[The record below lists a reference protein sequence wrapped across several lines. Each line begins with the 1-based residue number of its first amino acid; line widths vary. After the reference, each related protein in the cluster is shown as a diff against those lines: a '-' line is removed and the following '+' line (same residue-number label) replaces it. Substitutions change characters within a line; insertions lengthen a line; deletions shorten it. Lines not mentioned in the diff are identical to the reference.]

1 MVFPVVG
8 GNESK
13 VYEISNSLRLDSAST
28 ANLTRTPSSAGNRRT
43 YTLSTWIKRG
53 KLDATEDHIISAGA
67 SNDDSIFFNSSHQFR
82 FIWDISSG
90 TEKQLVSNR
99 VFRDPSAW
107 YHLVVIVDTTQS
119 TASNRIKLYVNGIQ
133 ETSFGTDNRSDLTQ
147 NYDMNFNNT
156 VAHRIG
162 DRNEFASNANN
173 SFDGYLSEFH
183 WVDGTAKAH
192 TDFGKFDSNGV
203 WIPKKYS
210 GSYGTNGFYLQF
222 KQTGTSANASGIGA
236 DTSGNTHHWTPNNL
250 AAIDVTEDTCTN
262 NFATLNPLKTT
273 STNAN
278 LSEGNTKFSVTA
290 NGTSQNRNTFPTI
303 SFPTSGKWYMEV
315 KATHSNLA
323 SDSGNQI
330 YIGIMEN
337 PQNVDHRSTANANS
351 ISTNGTIINLRIV
364 ATLSDAIAYGTNG
377 SATSYNTD
385 PDWSSG
391 DIIGIAL
398 DMDNGRIYYHLNG
411 TYYDDASGNVPNPA
425 TPANHNHSF
434 TVPSNG
440 MTFFMSILRYNTS
453 TVEMEVNFGNPSYS
467 ISSGNNDGDYGN
479 FEYAPPSGYYAL
491 CTKRLA
497 EFG

>member
-13 VYEISNSLRLDSAST
+13 GYEISNSLRLDSAST

-119 TASNRIKLYVNGIQ
+119 TASDRIKLYVNGIQ

-192 TDFGKFDSNGV
+192 TDFGEFNDNGV
-203 WIPKKYS
+203 WIPKKYT
-210 GSYGTNGFYLQF
+210 GTYGTNGFYLQF

-236 DTSGNTHHWTPNNL
+236 DTSGNTHHWTPGNL
-250 AAIDVTEDTCTN
+250 GATDVTEDTCTN
-262 NFATLNPLKTT
+262 NFATLSPILTDTT
-273 STNAN
+273 RTTF
-278 LSEGNTKFSVTA
+278 SEGNCKNVNTNASTA
-290 NGTSQNRNTFPTI
+290 GTTI
-303 SFPTSGKWYMEV
+303 AVDKGKWYCEMICTAKTAV
-315 KATHSNLA
+315 NAV
-323 SDSGNQI
+323 
-330 YIGIMEN
+330 IGICTVDGFDGERQIDES
-337 PQNVDHRSTANANS
+337 QNGGSGHGYVMNATKVPGGASYGATWAVD
-351 ISTNGTIINLRIV
+351 
-364 ATLSDAIAYGTNG
+364 
-377 SATSYNTD
+377 
-385 PDWSSG
+385 
-391 DIIGIAL
+391 DIMGIAL
-398 DMDNGRIYYHLNG
+398 DLDSAQNTITFYKNNSSQGSIDIDNKLYVFANCNG
-411 TYYDDASGNVPNPA
+411 QGSDTTITY
-425 TPANHNHSF
+425 
-434 TVPSNG
+434 SN
-440 MTFFMSILRYNTS
+440 
-453 TVEMEVNFGNPSYS
+453 NFGNPPHS
-467 ISSGNNDGDYGN
+467 ISSGNTDENGYGN

-491 CTKRLA
+491 CTKNLA

>member
-13 VYEISNSLRLDSAST
+13 VYEISNSLRLDSVST

-53 KLDATEDHIISAGA
+53 KLDGTEDHIISAGA

-192 TDFGKFDSNGV
+192 TDFGKFDDNGV

-210 GSYGTNGFYLQF
+210 GSYGTNGFFLEF

-250 AAIDVTEDTCTN
+250 AAIDVTEDTPTN
-262 NFATLNPLKTT
+262 NFMTLNSISNYYQQ
-273 STNAN
+273 STF
-278 LSEGNTKFSVTA
+278 SEGNTKTVTA
-290 NGTSQNRNTFPTI
+290 SSPYAYDVGTIGLTQ
-303 SFPTSGKWYMEV
+303 GKWY
-315 KATHSNLA
+315 SRN
-323 SDSGNQI
+323 
-330 YIGIMEN
+330 
-337 PQNVDHRSTANANS
+337 
-351 ISTNGTIINLRIV
+351 
-364 ATLSDAIAYGTNG
+364 
-377 SATSYNTD
+377 
-385 PDWSSG
+385 
-391 DIIGIAL
+391 
-398 DMDNGRIYYHLNG
+398 
-411 TYYDDASGNVPNPA
+411 
-425 TPANHNHSF
+425 
-434 TVPSNG
+434 
-440 MTFFMSILRYNTS
+440 
-453 TVEMEVNFGNPSYS
+453 
-467 ISSGNNDGDYGN
+467 
-479 FEYAPPSGYYAL
+479 
-491 CTKRLA
+491 
-497 EFG
+497 

>member
-13 VYEISNSLRLDSAST
+13 VYEISNSLRLDSVST

-53 KLDATEDHIISAGA
+53 KLDGTEDHIISAGA

-192 TDFGKFDSNGV
+192 TDFGEFDDNGV

-236 DTSGNTHHWTPNNL
+236 DTSGNTHHWTPDNL
-250 AAIDVTEDTCTN
+250 AALDVTEDTCTN
-262 NFATLNPLKTT
+262 NFMTLNPISNYYQQ
-273 STNAN
+273 STF
-278 LSEGNTKFSVTA
+278 SEGNTKTVTASSTYAYDIGTIGLTQGKWYWEIKPTGSSGSDTVYVLGVSGQQVTA
-290 NGTSQNRNTFPTI
+290 NTQQLGQ
-303 SFPTSGKWYMEV
+303 GAYEWGWY
-315 KATHSNLA
+315 AI
-323 SDSGNQI
+323 DGNI
-330 YIGIMEN
+330 R
-337 PQNVDHRSTANANS
+337 H
-351 ISTNGTIINLRIV
+351 NG
-364 ATLSDAIAYGTNG
+364 G
-377 SATSYNTD
+377 SASG
-385 PDWSSG
+385 WSNVTYTTNN
-391 DIIGIAL
+391 IIGIAMDL
-398 DMDNGRIYYHLNG
+398 DNNKIYWSKNG
-411 TYYDDASGNVPNPA
+411 TFQNSGDPTSGSTGTGAVALTDPASVPLGAYFIAVSYYDNSGQ
-425 TPANHNHSF
+425 
-434 TVPSNG
+434 G
-440 MTFFMSILRYNTS
+440 TF
-453 TVEMEVNFGNPSYS
+453 ECNFGNPSFS
-467 ISSGNNDGDYGN
+467 ISSGNTDGKYGN
-479 FEYAPPSGYYAL
+479 FEYAPPSGYYAI